1 MSSNGMHP
9 LGRHVL
15 FELYGCDPGLLKN
28 VDVVRDRMVEAARRA
43 QATIVAVTFHK
54 FNPIGVSG
62 VVVISTSHMS
72 IHTWPEHR
80 YAAVDIFSC
89 GDVVQPQVAIDY
101 LTRAFLAER
110 VSVVELHR
118 GVLVD
123 GDENTET
130 QRHRDTKKTPQKIH

>member
-1 MSSNGMHP
+1 MYP

-15 FELYGCDPGLLKN
+15 FELYDCDPDLLKN
-28 VDVVRDRMVEAARRA
+28 VDVVRDQMVEAARRA
-43 QATIVAVTFHK
+43 QATIVAVTFHE
-54 FNPIGVSG
+54 FSPIGVSG

-89 GDVVQPQVAIDY
+89 GEVVQPQVAIDY
-101 LTRAFLAER
+101 LSRAFVAER

-118 GVLVD
+118 GILVED
-123 GDENTET
+123 SGKHRGTEA
-130 QRHRDTKKTPQKIH
+130 QEKFQVRPV